1 MVTRQYV
8 LTCAGD
14 DINDSAAAGS
24 SSSPGVARFNE
35 TLSLKGVKLASST
48 QLVFEL
54 YMAKP
59 GLAGLPTKE
68 VLVGWTV
75 APLLQNGQVGFHSEI

>member
-1 MVTRQYV
+1 M
-8 LTCAGD
+8 A
-14 DINDSAAAGS
+14 S
-24 SSSPGVARFNE
+24 FNE
-35 TLSLKGVKLASST
+35 RLSLKGMKLASST

-68 VLVGWTV
+68 LLVGWTTV
-75 APLLQNGQVGFHSEI
+75 PLLQSGQV

>member
-1 MVTRQYV
+1 MAHFKES
-8 LTCAGD
+8 LT
-14 DINDSAAAGS
+14 
-24 SSSPGVARFNE
+24 
-35 TLSLKGVKLASST
+35 LKGVKLAPSM

-68 VLVGWTV
+68 VLVGWTM
-75 APLLQNGQVGFHSEI
+75 APLLQSGQVRNRHSLSTSEVS